1 MASSMQVSIEVAG
14 IDSAMVVFE
23 PKVNKQLN
31 HQVHILRDMII
42 RAQPS
47 WLIDVVAAYHS
58 LMIVYDIQTTDFDRV
73 EQWLK
78 NQLNQ
83 LQQHKVDGLQANVH
97 EFFVCFDDEFA
108 LDMERV
114 CEHSGLNSSEVIE
127 RYSTETYHVYTI
139 GFAPGFAYLGDVP
152 EPLQVPRV
160 DTPRT
165 KVPAG
170 SVAIANQQTA
180 IYPRTSPGGWNIIGR
195 VAGWR
200 AQSGLQLR
208 AGDQIRFIAV
218 SKQRFIE
225 IEAKADASF
234 EGAAGFAERQ
244 S

>member
-1 MASSMQVSIEVAG
+1 MQAKIEIAG

-23 PKVNKQLN
+23 PKVDKQFN
-31 HQVHILRDMII
+31 QQVHILRDMII
-42 RAQPS
+42 KAQPS

-58 LMIVYDIQTTDFDRV
+58 LMIVYDIQTIDFASL
-73 EQWLK
+73 EQWLD

-83 LQQHKVDGLQANVH
+83 LKQHKIDAHQANFH
-97 EFFVCFDDEFA
+97 EFYVCFDAEFG

-114 CEHSGLNSSEVIE
+114 CEKTGLNSSEFIE
-127 RYSTETYHVYTI
+127 RYSAETYHVYTI

-152 EPLQVPRV
+152 EPLQVPRI

-225 IEAKADASF
+225 IEATANANFKGS
-234 EGAAGFAERQ
+234 AEEC